1 MDENIS
7 IIQNNVRNL
16 SLYNS
21 QMIKNSNNIKI
32 INQGNNIKNNNLKE
46 NSMLFQGSK
55 SLSITQGLI
64 DDKTMKNDIKNKEQI
79 SIGNIVLNN
88 TLKRKR
94 KRKNN
99 VKKRNKTDIFNDI
112 NIIYN
117 ANNKN
122 SIKDKNNINQN
133 ISNLNGKIKVLKK

>member
-94 KRKNN
+94 KNN

-133 ISNLNGKIKVLKK
+133 ISNLNGKIKILKK

>member
-21 QMIKNSNNIKI
+21 QMIKNSNNIKNT
-32 INQGNNIKNNNLKE
+32 NQGNNIKNNNLKE

-94 KRKNN
+94 KNN

-133 ISNLNGKIKVLKK
+133 ISNLNGKIKILKK

>member
-1 MDENIS
+1 
-7 IIQNNVRNL
+7 
-16 SLYNS
+16 
-21 QMIKNSNNIKI
+21 MIKNSNNIKI

-94 KRKNN
+94 KNN

-133 ISNLNGKIKVLKK
+133 ISNLNGKIKILKK

>member
-7 IIQNNVRNL
+7 IIQNNVRNI

-94 KRKNN
+94 KNN

>member
-1 MDENIS
+1 
-7 IIQNNVRNL
+7 
-16 SLYNS
+16 
-21 QMIKNSNNIKI
+21 MIKNSNNIKI

-94 KRKNN
+94 KNN

-133 ISNLNGKIKVLKK
+133 ISNLN

>member
-94 KRKNN
+94 KNN

>member
-1 MDENIS
+1 MDYPEQEKSKLITLETNREKENSNKDNNENSSLDENIS

-55 SLSITQGLI
+55 SLSFF
-64 DDKTMKNDIKNKEQI
+64 
-79 SIGNIVLNN
+79 IVLS
-88 TLKRKR
+88 
-94 KRKNN
+94 
-99 VKKRNKTDIFNDI
+99 
-112 NIIYN
+112 
-117 ANNKN
+117 
-122 SIKDKNNINQN
+122 SIKP
-133 ISNLNGKIKVLKK
+133 

>member
-94 KRKNN
+94 KNN

-133 ISNLNGKIKVLKK
+133 ISNLNGKLKILKK